1 MTGEHLIAPLNQVTV
16 WTCQPAGE
24 GRAYITSEFTDDG
37 QVYRILYAINPSI
50 INMIVFCAT
59 IEDMQRRMERL
70 KNRGL

>member
-16 WTCQPAGE
+16 WTCQPARE

-50 INMIVFCAT
+50 INATVFWMT
-59 IEDMQRRMERL
+59 IKDMQHRIEKL
-70 KNRGL
+70 KN